1 LKKIVVVPP
10 NSNKWLLK
18 WYHPQLNSLGFI
30 NPGLT
35 LHQQHQ
41 QPTTLKM
48 WENVGN
54 MISTFPDFL
63 GNTLGFHDE
72 RPHFVAFPTI
82 FTSLVDP
89 YRFLKSSWTLDTL
102 DRLLGALGKSCGLR

>member
-1 LKKIVVVPP
+1 MATEMVPP
-10 NSNKWLLK
+10 PIKQPRVYES
-18 WYHPQLNSLGFI
+18 GVDI
-30 NPGLT
+30 T
-35 LHQQHQ
+35 
-41 QPTTLKM
+41 PTTPTTIKM